1 MSFSEQI
8 KEEFNKTIP
17 NNKDILKCEV
27 LGYFLSGN
35 SLFENENIVFI
46 TENEFN
52 IERFYKILFKLQIDY
67 EPLKDGKKHEAI
79 VKKEDV
85 LEILNLE
92 IYNQEEW
99 VKAIT
104 RGAFL
109 GSGYTNNPEK
119 KYHLEINFLD
129 EEKAR
134 FLMHICKNYNLKV
147 HNLFEV

>member
-17 NNKDILKCEV
+17 NNKEILKCEV

-35 SLFENENIVFI
+35 SLFEDENIIFI

-67 EPLKDGKKHEAI
+67 EPIKDGKKYEAI

-85 LEILNLE
+85 LDILNLE

-134 FLMHICKNYNLKV
+134 FLMHICKNYNL
-147 HNLFEV
+147 NLKIGSK